1 MTKKRKALRIV
12 DRPARKSTVL
22 KKRLFLEALTK
33 TLGVVAPALREV
45 GIVRMTLSRWLNTDS
60 DFKALYDEMD
70 DLVLDFAES
79 HLHQQIKAGIPA
91 STIFFLK
98 TKGKK
103 RGYIERTEL
112 IPLVSSR
119 FEDLTDEELE
129 KKLKQDNGSKSAAN
143 GN

>member
-1 MTKKRKALRIV
+1 MTQKRKALRIV

-22 KKRLFLEALTK
+22 KKRLFLEALEK

-45 GIVRMTLSRWLNTDS
+45 GIARMTVKRWIDS
-60 DFKALYDEMD
+60 DPDFKALYDEMD

-79 HLHQQIKAGIPA
+79 HLHKQIKDGIPA
-91 STIFFLK
+91 STIFLLK

-103 RGYIERTEL
+103 RGYVERTEL
-112 IPLVSSR
+112 IPLATSR
-119 FEDLTDEELE
+119 FEELTTEEIE
-129 KKLKQDNGSKSAAN
+129 KKLEQENGRTASN